1 MMQTVDELLGQ
12 LRGVTG
18 PEPAP
23 PPEPIAWLPWTI
35 AIVSIAVVVTFWWWL
50 RRPRQLLPPNVEALN
65 ELKKLPAT
73 PTALALTHCEKLV
86 RRYLERRHLLPVR
99 MLTPV
104 ELIGQVSDEW
114 RELLQSLQ
122 DQRFAPA
129 QSAREAWSGLVRQ
142 LESLIQRD
150 CVEVA
155 EQVSHIKSAAAGNR
169 L

>member
-1 MMQTVDELLGQ
+1 MMQSVDELLGQ

-23 PPEPIAWLPWTI
+23 PPEPTAWLPWTI
-35 AIVSIAVVVTFWWWL
+35 AIVSIAAVVTLWWWL
-50 RRPRQLLPPNVEALN
+50 RRTRPLLPPDVEAISD
-65 ELKKLPAT
+65 LKKLPT
-73 PTALALTHCEKLV
+73 LPTEAALTHCENVV
-86 RRYLERRHLLPVR
+86 RRYLERRHLVPAR

-104 ELIGQVSDEW
+104 ELNGQIGDDW
-114 RELLQSLQ
+114 RDVLQSLQ

-129 QSAREAWSGLVRQ
+129 QSAPEAWSGLVRQ

-155 EQVSHIKSAAAGNR
+155 EQVSHIKSAAAGDR

>member
-1 MMQTVDELLGQ
+1 MQSVDELLGQ

-23 PPEPIAWLPWTI
+23 PPEPFAWLPWTI
-35 AIVSIAVVVTFWWWL
+35 AVVSIVVVAALWRWL
-50 RRPRQLLPPNVEALN
+50 RRPKRLLPPDVEALN

-73 PTALALTHCEKLV
+73 PTEIALTNCENIV
-86 RRYLERRHLLPVR
+86 RRYLERRHSLPAR

-104 ELIGQVSDEW
+104 ELNGQIHDEW
-114 RELLQSLQ
+114 RSVLQALQ

-129 QSAREAWSGLVRQ
+129 QSAPDAWSGRVRQ
-142 LESLIQRD
+142 LESLIQD
-150 CVEVA
+150 DGVEVA
-155 EQVSHIKSAAAGNR
+155 GQASHIKSEADGDR